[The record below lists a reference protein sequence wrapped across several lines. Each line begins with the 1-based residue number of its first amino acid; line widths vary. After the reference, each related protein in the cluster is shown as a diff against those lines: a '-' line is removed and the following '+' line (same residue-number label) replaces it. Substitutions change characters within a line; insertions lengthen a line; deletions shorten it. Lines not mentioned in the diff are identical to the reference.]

1 MAAARA
7 HVERLRR
14 ERYYIGRGEQN
25 PLAEDMHQ
33 AVNYLSQE
41 LYSKDVHFLMEL
53 VQNAEDNEYPD
64 GVAPSLE
71 FLVTSTDITG
81 SGASSTLLIFNNE
94 KGFSPSNIQSICGVG
109 KSTKKG
115 NRDKGYI
122 GEKGIG
128 FKSVFLISSQ
138 PHIFSNGYQI
148 KFNEKPCPECNIGYI
163 VPEWVESRPSL
174 SDIKQIYGSTS
185 DLPTTCIVLPLKDE
199 KVTAVKQQLSSLHPE
214 MLLFLS
220 KIRRL
225 SVREDNGNARGSTV
239 SEIAISSE
247 KNFEVRKNMHA
258 ESYTV
263 FLSAQEN
270 ESEAECGYHMW
281 RQRFPVKAENRV
293 EKRTEI
299 DEWVITLAFPLK
311 ERLSRGKQ
319 LSPGVYAFLPTEMVT
334 NFPFIIQADFLLA
347 SSREAILF
355 DSPWNKG
362 ILECIPS
369 AFMNAFVA
377 LVKSRT
383 DAPAMTIPSMFHYL
397 PVSPSLIPLLEP
409 VRSGIKE
416 KVLVEDIVPCE
427 SHTPQKMFCKPCEI
441 ARLKPAFW
449 DILVKA
455 RESGVDLKNLS
466 THGTYILSSHFDKSA
481 YNSVLTFLDVKNVSH
496 EWYANC
502 IQGSNLVSNVDEHL
516 YLELLCFV
524 ADSWQ
529 NFSGTKM
536 MQIPLL
542 KYVDRNKNVSVWSI
556 SRASQWSD
564 RLCIASDGK
573 WMSWLISW
581 NQEFPSSNRLFVSP
595 STQTALQ
602 GFPQKEKVTYWL
614 QSHAKVEVVSVYSFG
629 NIVVKSLNC
638 DKRPAIAFSHFLY
651 HSSSKN
657 YMESYQLAE
666 LCRIMPVIDNY
677 GNAVTERQSILVPA
691 NGSKWVGLMGT
702 NPWRNEKYI
711 ELSADYK
718 SAGHFAGNYTPQD
731 QILDFLKTK
740 MQASD
745 VPFIHPPNASFPTV
759 SSPLTVDNAILLLQ
773 WIRNLKS
780 KGVQL
785 PASFLA
791 CVKGGSW
798 LKTSVGYKPPAE
810 SFMSSSEWGNLLQNG
825 SSCVDIPMIDQQ
837 FYQYKMDAYKEELKV
852 IGVRFEFGEASAY
865 IGRRLMS
872 MAASNM
878 LTRHVYE
885 LLRLIRF
892 LQQKVLSPSELVNSV
907 KDGQWMKSTLGYRS
921 PSCCIIY
928 DSDWE
933 VASRISTQ
941 PFLDVGFYG
950 ESILDYKQELKLLGV
965 QVGFENDE
973 KTYKLIIDNFKFS
986 SSSVTSDATALIL
999 KCIRYA
1005 SPFDDFLRKLR
1016 DLKWLKTNVGFRAPS
1031 ESFLLDW
1038 EWECLLQVFDGVPVV
1053 DCGFYGSKI
1062 SPYVEELKKTGLITG
1077 FDQASKAIVNI
1088 FKQMVEKSSLTK
1100 VNVLALLAC
1109 YRQLRSHNP
1118 NPVGLFNSMRSEK
1131 WLCTSLGFRSPSE
1144 AILFDESW
1152 QSLLPIAKL
1161 PFINDGDSN
1170 GGLGKELHGY
1180 KAELKELGVTTEV
1193 KAHGARFVING
1204 LIIPADTADI
1214 SAATVLLLLGS
1225 VKSCLACMA
1234 TLPKEFMKEITSCK
1248 WLKTTLGYQ
1257 SPDGCILFD
1266 PKQSSICVTDG
1277 PFIDESFY
1285 GSEIAS
1291 FKDALAAIG
1300 VTVDVRCGHGLVAQ
1314 HLRSHKETATISR
1327 IYLYLKECSWEPEKK
1342 NKEGT
1347 DWIWIPNERGSGEWV
1362 SPLSCVLHDQNN
1374 LFSQQLHVLDRY
1386 YDDRK
1391 LLDFFSSVF
1400 SVRHGPGAEDHC
1412 KLWSAW
1418 ESSGGEISV
1427 TNCSAFWQFIARNWS
1442 KNTEKLL
1449 SGCVKVPVCT
1459 DGKIILSPKEDAF
1472 IPDDLLLKDLF
1483 DSLPRQSIFIWYP
1496 PSVSRARLNNIYGS
1510 IGVQAVS
1517 KAIEKSDSFV
1527 TLGQD
1532 GGCKTVANQHE
1543 VISVGLLQIVL
1554 AFLADPALDIAS
1566 KERHTMISRLLNVS
1580 VLETTKPIT
1589 VGYRVKLS
1597 SGEVV
1602 DVEASRM
1609 IRWERENSKLYVQQS
1624 NGAGAG
1630 AAAGYKEKIEFATNF
1645 ADEIARGLLFET
1657 PDRIPSL
1664 AELVKVGSLVDF
1676 QDDAVKYLL
1685 KSKNLQLFPEDEAF
1699 LNAASLGLSLPD
1711 KLREFISL

>member
-1 MAAARA
+1 MAAAAAAARA
-7 HVERLRR
+7 HVEKLRR

-53 VQNAEDNEYPD
+53 VQNAEDNEYPH

-71 FLVTSTDITG
+71 FLVTSTDIVG

-174 SDIKQIYGSTS
+174 SDIKQIYGSTR

-225 SVREDNGNARGSTV
+225 SVREDNDNPKGSTV

-270 ESEAECGYHMW
+270 ENESECGYHMW

-293 EKRTEI
+293 DKRTEI

-377 LVKSRT
+377 LVKSRA
-383 DAPAMTIPSMFHYL
+383 DAPAMSIPSMFHFL

-416 KVLVEDIVPCE
+416 KVLAEDIIPCE
-427 SHTPQKMFCKPCEI
+427 SHTPQKMFCKPCEV

-449 DILVKA
+449 DILLKA

-466 THGTYILSSHFDKSA
+466 THGTYILSSHFDKST
-481 YNSVLTFLDVKNVSH
+481 YNYVLAFLDVKSVSH
-496 EWYANC
+496 EWYAKC
-502 IQGSNLVSNVDEHL
+502 IEGSNLVSNVDEKL
-516 YLELLCFV
+516 YLELLSFV

-529 NFSGTKM
+529 NFSNTKM

-542 KYVDRNKNVSVWSI
+542 KYVDRNKSVSVWSI
-556 SRASQWSD
+556 YRASQWSD

-581 NQEFPSSNRLFVSP
+581 NQEFPSSNRLFVPP

-602 GFPQKEKVTYWL
+602 GFAQKEKVTYWL
-614 QSHAKVEVVSVYSFG
+614 QSHAKVEIVSVYSYG
-629 NIVVKSLNC
+629 NTVVKSLNC
-638 DKRPAIAFSHFLY
+638 DRRPAIAFSHFLY
-651 HSSSKN
+651 HSSNKN
-657 YMESYQLAE
+657 YMESYQLAD

-677 GNAVTERQSILVPA
+677 GNAVKERKSILVPA

-718 SAGHFAGNYTPQD
+718 SAGHFAGNYTPEY

-791 CVKGGSW
+791 CVKEGSW

-837 FYQYKMDAYKEELKV
+837 FYQNKMHAFREELKV

-878 LTRHVYE
+878 LTRQHVYE

-892 LQQKVLSPSELVNSV
+892 LQQKVLSPSELINSV

-928 DSDWE
+928 DSDWA
-933 VASRISTQ
+933 VASCISTQ

-965 QVGFENDE
+965 QVGFENSE
-973 KTYKLIIDNFKFS
+973 KIYKLVIDNFKFS
-986 SSSVTSDATALIL
+986 SSSITSDATALIL
-999 KCIRYA
+999 KCIRFA
-1005 SPFDDFLRKLR
+1005 SPCDDFLRKLR
-1016 DLKWLKTNVGFRAPS
+1016 DLNWLKTNVGFRAPR
-1031 ESFLLDW
+1031 ESFLLDQ
-1038 EWECLLQVFDGVPVV
+1038 EWECLLKVFDGVPVV
-1053 DCGFYGSKI
+1053 DSGFYGSKI
-1062 SPYVEELKKTGLITG
+1062 SLYKEELKKTGLIAG
-1077 FDQASKAIVNI
+1077 FDQASKAIANI
-1088 FKQMVEKSSLTK
+1088 FKQMVQKSSLTK
-1100 VNVLALLAC
+1100 SSVLALLAS
-1109 YRQLRSHNP
+1109 YRKLRTHSP
-1118 NPVGLFNSMRSEK
+1118 IPVDLFNCMRNEK

-1152 QSLLPIAKL
+1152 QSLSPIAKL

-1170 GGLGKELHGY
+1170 GGLGKEIHGY
-1180 KAELKELGVTTEV
+1180 KAELQELGVTTEV
-1193 KAHGARFVING
+1193 KGHGAMFVING
-1204 LIIPADTADI
+1204 LNIPADPAAI
-1214 SAATVLLLLGS
+1214 SAATVLSLLAS
-1225 VKSCLACMA
+1225 VKSCLACV
-1234 TLPKEFMKEITSCK
+1234 TTIPKEFMKEIISCK
-1248 WLKTTLGYQ
+1248 WLRTTLGYQ
-1257 SPDGCILFD
+1257 SPMECLLFD
-1266 PKQSSICVTDG
+1266 PKHSSIRMTDG

-1291 FKDALAAIG
+1291 LKDALAAIG
-1300 VTVDVRCGHGLVAQ
+1300 VTVDVRCGHSLVAQ

-1327 IYLYLKECSWEPEKK
+1327 IYMYLKDCSWEPEK
-1342 NKEGT
+1342 NKEGS

-1362 SPLSCVLHDQNN
+1362 SPVSCVLHDQNS
-1374 LFSQQLHVLDRY
+1374 LFSLRLHVLDRY

-1391 LLDFFSSVF
+1391 LLDFFSSAF
-1400 SVRHGPGAEDHC
+1400 GVRYGPDAEDHC

-1418 ESSGGEISV
+1418 ESLGGELSIAD
-1427 TNCSAFWQFIARNWS
+1427 CSAFWKFMARNWGKS
-1442 KNTEKLL
+1442 MEKLL
-1449 SGCVKVPVCT
+1449 SGCAKVPVCT
-1459 DGKIILSPKEDAF
+1459 DGKIILLQKEDVF

-1483 DSLPRQSIFIWYP
+1483 DKLPRHSIFIWYP
-1496 PSVSRARLNNIYGS
+1496 PSLSRARLNNLYGS

-1517 KAIEKSDSFV
+1517 KAVEKSDSFV

-1532 GGCKTVANQHE
+1532 GGCKTVADQRE
-1543 VISVGLLQIVL
+1543 VISAGLLQIVL
-1554 AFLADPALDIAS
+1554 AFLADPALDISS
-1566 KERHTMISRLLNVS
+1566 KERHTVVSSLLNVS
-1580 VLETTKPIT
+1580 VLETKEPIT

-1597 SGEVV
+1597 SGEAV
-1602 DVEASRM
+1602 DVKASRM
-1609 IRWERENSKLYVQQS
+1609 IRWERENSKLYVRR
-1624 NGAGAG
+1624 GDGAG
-1630 AAAGYKEKIEFATNF
+1630 AAAGYKEKIEFAMNF
-1645 ADEIARGLLFET
+1645 ADEISRGLLFET
-1657 PDRIPSL
+1657 PDQIPLL
-1664 AELVKVGSLVDF
+1664 AELLKFGSLVDF
-1676 QDDAVKYLL
+1676 EDAAVEYLL

-1699 LNAASLGLSLPD
+1699 LNAASLGGG
-1711 KLREFISL
+1711 KKH